1 MNQQAKEMNEQI
13 DIGGLLVNKQKEIID
28 KGGGRKCCR
37 PVFINSMST
46 YIKGI
51 YESASKKK

>member
-1 MNQQAKEMNEQI
+1 MSQEAKEINEQI
-13 DIGGLLVNKQKEIID
+13 DKGGLLVNKQKEIID
-28 KGGGRKCCR
+28 KGGKCCR
-37 PVFINSMST
+37 LVFINSMST